1 MKRLNYYEKQL
12 SRLNG
17 DVQVKFISTNGET
30 KWLNMNM
37 TTVKAIRDIT
47 TKLYNDKQINIPV
60 EA

>member
-30 KWLNMNM
+30 NWLNMNM